1 MIRRSDSDKQAATGD
16 YDIVAIGSGHNGL
29 VAAAYLA
36 KSGKRVKVLERN
48 AWPGGGVVSRELTLP
63 GFRHDQHSMAHIFI
77 QANPLL
83 QRDELGLKRR
93 YGLHYLF
100 PESPMMS
107 VFEDGST
114 LTLYRDRS
122 RTAAEIAKWSK
133 RDAEAFLRLAAQAAA
148 WLPMLVS
155 TFFTPPIPQGAACA
169 LLDQSREG
177 RELWRIM
184 QMSSHDVLASYFE
197 HDRVRAH
204 FARIA
209 GENLVSPDEK
219 ATGLGVFVFWGFL
232 EAYGF
237 GVPVGGS
244 GQLTEALIGCIED
257 RGGAVLTGQD
267 VREVIVLNGR
277 AAGVITADGRRHLA
291 GDAVIG
297 AIHPHKLSSL
307 VAGLDSDV
315 RKAAE
320 ATEITPA
327 ACVTIHAALD
337 APLRFRTPHP
347 VQSVMIELMPS
358 TYRELRECFDD
369 LRYGGFMRTHL
380 LGLGSLS
387 MFDTTRT
394 PPGKA
399 VAHLWDYAP
408 YVRPDGLSWDEGKE
422 ACARSM
428 LDRFRVFVANLD
440 EVLLQFHCD
449 SPLDMERTSPSFLRG
464 DLHGIAT
471 TSYQSGSHRP
481 TPDLGRY
488 RVPGVDR
495 LYLVGPFQYP
505 GGGVFGAGRATAQ
518 VMCEDLGIEFGTL
531 ERPA

>member
-1 MIRRSDSDKQAATGD
+1 MIRQSAREKQSNGAD
-16 YDIVAIGSGHNGL
+16 YDVVAIGSGHNGL

-36 KSGKRVKVLERN
+36 KGGKRVLVLERN
-48 AWPGGGVVSRELTLP
+48 AWLGGGVVSRELTLP

-83 QRDELGLKRR
+83 QRDELGLKSR
-93 YGLHYLF
+93 YGLKYLF

-107 VFEDGST
+107 IFEDGST
-114 LTLYRDRS
+114 LTMYRDAN
-122 RTAAEIAKWSK
+122 RTAAQIAKWSK
-133 RDAEAFLRLAAQAAA
+133 RDAEAFLRLSAQSAA

-155 TFFTPPIPQGAACA
+155 TFYTPPMPLGAGYAFM
-169 LLDQSREG
+169 DQSREG
-177 RELWRIM
+177 RELWRTI

-204 FARIA
+204 FARVA
-209 GENLVSPDEK
+209 GENLVSPDEQG
-219 ATGLGVFVFWGFL
+219 TGLGVFVFLGFL

-244 GQLTEALIGCIED
+244 GKLTEALTRCIEEH
-257 RGGAVLTGQD
+257 GGTVLANQD
-267 VREVIVLNGR
+267 VRELIVSNGR
-277 AAGVITADGRRHLA
+277 AAGVITVDGRHHMA
-291 GDAVIG
+291 TEAVIA

-307 VAGLDSDV
+307 VPGLDAEV
-315 RKAAE
+315 RRAAE
-320 ATEITPA
+320 ATQLTPA

-337 APLRFRTPHP
+337 APLRFRTPDP

-358 TYRELRECFDD
+358 TYRTIRECFDD

-387 MFDTTRT
+387 MFDATRT
-394 PPGKA
+394 PPGKG
-399 VAHLWDYAP
+399 VAHIWDYAP
-408 YVRPDGLSWDEGKE
+408 YRRPDALSWDDGKE
-422 ACARSM
+422 SYARSM
-428 LDRFRVFVANLD
+428 LDRLRLYVANVD
-440 EVLLQFHCD
+440 EVLLGFHCD
-449 SPLDMERTSPSFLRG
+449 SPLDMERTSPSFRHG

-471 TSYQSGSHRP
+471 TGYQSGSHRP
-481 TPDLGRY
+481 TPDLGQY

-518 VMCEDLGIEFGTL
+518 VMCDDLGIDFDRL
-531 ERPA
+531 AQPA